1 MPKNTVSDL
10 ITDQEMVFARLIM
23 SGTMNDRA
31 AAEAAGLNPRTA
43 AYTKAKPRVRAY
55 MNELRAAMK
64 EKLVDHE
71 ADLSRLAADRA
82 VERQRKL
89 DLVRGQVLDRLWEL
103 AALSQ
108 EATKGSIAGQIK
120 ALAMI
125 AAIEGLIPDRRLSPS
140 ATQPAAPPV
149 KPQIYQSAW
158 LRKQKQEAAEE
169 SGDPV
174 ADAEAQTE
182 APHLPDPEPAPN
194 SDPEAANAAH
204 PDLNPDRNLPTL
216 PDPLIQPALNRVP
229 DATNSGFDVYLDTTS
244 SLRQPFSIRT
254 GPFAR
259 RR

>member
-1 MPKNTVSDL
+1 MTAPPRKPPVS
-10 ITDQEMVFARLIM
+10 I
-23 SGTMNDRA
+23 
-31 AAEAAGLNPRTA
+31 PRTA

-125 AAIEGLIPDRRLSPS
+125 AAIEGLIPDRRPLPIRD
-140 ATQPAAPPV
+140 ATRGPARQATVSFVCVAP
-149 KPQIYQSAW
+149 
-158 LRKQKQEAAEE
+158 
-169 SGDPV
+169 
-174 ADAEAQTE
+174 QTE
-182 APHLPDPEPAPN
+182 ARKQLRSQAIPLPTQKPKPKSPPPSPDPEPAPN
-194 SDPEAANAAH
+194 SDPEAANAAA
-204 PDLNPDRNLPTL
+204 P
-216 PDPLIQPALNRVP
+216 
-229 DATNSGFDVYLDTTS
+229 
-244 SLRQPFSIRT
+244 
-254 GPFAR
+254 
-259 RR
+259 